1 MRPEAIRPVEVVL
14 LTHNDARLPGALLEI
29 EVEEPFEVVMVRSDL
44 DLRAA
49 FRGPSQGNAA
59 HRQVDDKT
67 PARLELERLL
77 RVVIGERRARQSQDC
92 NRGERSHHCQ
102 CASLPHGDPPGLG
115 GHSSIARRD
124 RSVPLRARLDEGGE
138 MKVSEDHCGSPYT
151 QTPPM
156 RTRTRM
162 SWLPLEFQKVSLCC
176 RPALS

>member
-1 MRPEAIRPVEVVL
+1 
-14 LTHNDARLPGALLEI
+14 
-29 EVEEPFEVVMVRSDL
+29 MVRGDL
-44 DLRAA
+44 NPRSA
-49 FRGPSQGNAA
+49 FRRSSQGNAA
-59 HRQVDDKT
+59 HRQIDDKAL
-67 PARLELERLL
+67 ARLELHCLM
-77 RVVIGERRARQSQDC
+77 RVVIGECGTRQSRIAAAATVANSARVLLCFMVILQ
-92 NRGERSHHCQ
+92 
-102 CASLPHGDPPGLG
+102 GLVV
-115 GHSSIARRD
+115 IRVYARRD